1 MILGYP
7 ILGTFYFL
15 RSSTAISCRSS
26 PLMVS
31 YVGEDG
37 ASDWEWRD
45 MVPASRRTNGSI
57 TVFATCFNKSQ
68 LASATISYHQH
79 HGIWATGC
87 VS

>member
-1 MILGYP
+1 M
-7 ILGTFYFL
+7 
-15 RSSTAISCRSS
+15 
-26 PLMVS
+26 

-37 ASDWEWRD
+37 ASDWEWRE
-45 MVPASRRTNGSI
+45 MVPPSRRTNGSI

-68 LASATISYHQH
+68 LASATISYHQIRCIEERRKLMEIGDVFHQH